1 MQGLEPRCVPTV
13 MLSCAG
19 TAHTRAPTRAHTHT
33 LILLSHF
40 VQLFYIWTFFFL
52 IWKTSEHFFFTDSKV
67 SVAEIH

>member
-33 LILLSHF
+33 DFIEPFCATILYMDFL
-40 VQLFYIWTFFFL
+40 FL